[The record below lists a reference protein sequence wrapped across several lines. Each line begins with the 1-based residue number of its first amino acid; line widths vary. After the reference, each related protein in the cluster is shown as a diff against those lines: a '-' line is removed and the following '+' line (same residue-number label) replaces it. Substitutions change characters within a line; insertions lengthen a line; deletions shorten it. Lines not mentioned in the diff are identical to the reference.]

1 MWLTKSSAQFPFT
14 GRAGRRGYDVIGHA
28 VLLQT
33 RFEGPKEAFGI
44 IRGGPEPL
52 TSHFTTGYSMVLNL
66 LATRSLD
73 EAKAFVQ
80 RSFSH
85 YLGAL

>member
-1 MWLTKSSAQFPFT
+1 M
-14 GRAGRRGYDVIGHA
+14 IGHA

-52 TSHFTTGYSMVLNL
+52 TSQFTTGYSMVLNL
-66 LATRSLD
+66 LATRSLQ

-85 YLGAL
+85 YLGVFFG